1 MKEERCPRSTAA
13 LAVFLFF
20 AAVLFSLTPAEASIP
35 RDVVAGEASASL
47 PIYEL
52 ASSARAITPRRFT
65 FAESVSLLDEHA
77 PRALSLIA
85 LETSRCERTYAR
97 NNPIKYV
104 DRDGRENE
112 VAWDA
117 FNRVQV
123 QETYGDVAVSRYDTQ
138 RAVMGAAVGG
148 LLAGG
153 VAVAEWGPIAFALG
167 QEALSRFGDRA
178 SPFIQGN
185 YGQVA
190 RAELARAAA
199 AEGPT
204 VEVLTKLTSA
214 PQAGRA
220 LSVATGEGANAL
232 ANAARSAGNLY
243 QAQIPK
249 ALLMTLEKAGLAL
262 PSATNMG
269 GKAATEYRI
278 LPQAAEFIVKYFR
291 QVPSS
296 GQ

>member
-1 MKEERCPRSTAA
+1 MAI
-13 LAVFLFF
+13 FLLF
-20 AAVLFSLTPAEASIP
+20 AAVLGLGATNAEASLP
-35 RDVVAGEASASL
+35 KATDDVALSGVSLHEGVFATHSL
-47 PIYEL
+47 PAADL
-52 ASSARAITPRRFT
+52 DQDTVAASRFG
-65 FAESVSLLDEHA
+65 FAGGLCLLDPE
-77 PRALSLIA
+77 RAQTGLTLFVRESC
-85 LETSRCERTYAR
+85 RCEITYAR
-97 NNPIKYV
+97 NNPLKFV

-117 FNRVQV
+117 MNRNQV
-123 QETYGDVAVSRYDTQ
+123 RETYGDAALSRYDTQ

-153 VAVAEWGPIAFALG
+153 VAVAEWGPVALALG